1 MEVAVTEV
9 RRWLLLV
16 LQLLVSFCS
25 VRVARWLLFLV
36 LVDADADADA
46 DAVCVSSLLQIVVV
60 IGVCGHCSMIV
71 VAGVACSS
79 S

>member
-1 MEVAVTEV
+1 MEVAVTDL

-36 LVDADADADA
+36 LVDADA